1 MDVLLWM
8 NTCSIAI
15 VGTSPINTRRRALA
29 IAASTPIRSNT
40 ISSGVKLCIYT
51 CMTAAIIVSIVQELG
66 WLARSWYLD
75 REVALE
81 LVEVQ
86 VVIETDRRSNIGIA
100 KGLGESRSI
109 GIDMNVLDTI
119 SYTIGSLFRPSLV
132 LLARGLW
139 LRIRHD
145 NSHE

>member
-1 MDVLLWM
+1 
-8 NTCSIAI
+8 
-15 VGTSPINTRRRALA
+15 
-29 IAASTPIRSNT
+29 
-40 ISSGVKLCIYT
+40 
-51 CMTAAIIVSIVQELG
+51 MTTAIIVSIVPELG

-119 SYTIGSLFRPSLV
+119 SYAIGSLFRPSLV